1 VSHLIRPDNNHLPW
15 QDSQPPS
22 IFGEAPD
29 LESNPAH
36 PAGPTGRSP
45 ANNAGCSSDSGNAGW
60 STEELCAAYLAD
72 PWRGPPMRLPWALC
86 DMQRLLDILRKNK
99 VPLLSL
105 AGPPVAFGEAIAI
118 DFGDAMAGSSK
129 LQSAALFQ
137 TARQAEAEVLAE
149 TRTEYKLVHEAL
161 VAQGIAGVLIKSVG
175 LEPSLPFKS
184 DNLDVLYKPQDVER
198 VRSALCQIG
207 YVELRNVEEPHK
219 YLFRKF
225 HAGRSV
231 SAIHVHAHVGWM
243 TSFLDEE
250 RLWQRSRPASDES
263 WLTIPAPEDALLT
276 TLAHWFY
283 EDKRLSL
290 QDLVKCAYCLRQG
303 VDWDEVYRIATW
315 RGWRDGLDVSLLL
328 CSYQEKA
335 LYGQT
340 LVPSSVLEGAWRRTP
355 AWARRVL
362 ERYKSRAEMPVPVPF
377 LFSKAFSYAKLWRD
391 PSRGVARRAKDLLVH
406 TAYGTK
412 LRLHIHSQPAMLV
425 TFSGV
430 DGCGKTTQ
438 ARALQSA
445 FETCLLRAD
454 YVWSRGGS
462 ASWIAWLNRWI
473 RRQTGAGPTHPA
485 TPPRARSAVAENAGC
500 SRDSGNA
507 ERTTVQAPNV
517 EARVQARQEE
527 LRSPWKR
534 WAWSWLTAGE
544 LLLEYTSRV
553 TLPLLRGRVVI
564 CDRYLDDALAD
575 WSAYF
580 GEESVEKRLAARV
593 LHALT
598 PRPGRAYWLDVPAEV
613 AQSRSADGLPAHLLE
628 SQAATYKR
636 WADPGSP
643 VALRLPSAHV
653 LQRLDGSQGWEQISD
668 QVVYEV
674 LSAYFSDYW
683 TLVNWLFWK
692 NPGQWR

>member
-1 VSHLIRPDNNHLPW
+1 
-15 QDSQPPS
+15 
-22 IFGEAPD
+22 
-29 LESNPAH
+29 
-36 PAGPTGRSP
+36 
-45 ANNAGCSSDSGNAGW
+45 
-60 STEELCAAYLAD
+60 
-72 PWRGPPMRLPWALC
+72 
-86 DMQRLLDILRKNK
+86 MQRLLDILRKNK
-99 VPLLSL
+99 VPLLPL
-105 AGPPVAFGEAIAI
+105 AGPPVAFGETIAI

-137 TARQAEAEVLAE
+137 RARQAEAEVLAG
-149 TRTEYKLVHEAL
+149 TRAEYKVVHEAL
-161 VAQGIAGVLIKSVG
+161 AAQGVSGVLIKSVG

-184 DNLDVLYKPQDVER
+184 DNLDVLYRPQDVER
-198 VRSALCQIG
+198 VRTTLCQLG

-250 RLWQRSRPASDES
+250 RLWQRCRPASDES
-263 WLTIPAPEDALLT
+263 WVTIPAPEDALLT

-290 QDLVKCAYCLRQG
+290 QDLAKCAYCLRQG

-315 RGWRDGLDVSLLL
+315 RGWRDGFDVSLLL

-340 LVPSSVLEGAWRRTP
+340 LVPSSVLEEAWRRTP
-355 AWARRVL
+355 AWARLVL
-362 ERYKSRAEMPVPVPF
+362 ERYMPRAERGMGYRSRDSAKSAERSSGERGMEYRAETPLPVPF

-391 PSRGVARRAKDLLVH
+391 PSRSAARRAKDLLVH

-425 TFSGV
+425 TFSGI

-462 ASWIAWLNRWI
+462 ARWIALLNRWI
-473 RRQTGAGPTHPA
+473 RRQPL
-485 TPPRARSAVAENAGC
+485 SAQTL
-500 SRDSGNA
+500 NA
-507 ERTTVQAPNV
+507 EAK
-517 EARVQARQEE
+517 VQARRQQF
-527 LRSPWKR
+527 RSPWKR
-534 WAWSWLTAGE
+534 LAWSWLTAGE
-544 LLLEYTSRV
+544 LLLEYTWRV

-580 GEESVEKRLAARV
+580 GEATVEKRLAARV

-598 PRPGRAYWLDVPAEV
+598 PRPSRAYWLDVPAEV
-613 AQSRSADGLPAHLLE
+613 AQSRSADGLPSHLLDAQ
-628 SQAATYKR
+628 SATYKR

-643 VALRLPSAHV
+643 VALRLPSAHA
-653 LQRLDGSQGWEQISD
+653 LQRLDGSQGWEEISD
-668 QVVYEV
+668 QVVYAV

>member
-1 VSHLIRPDNNHLPW
+1 V
-15 QDSQPPS
+15 
-22 IFGEAPD
+22 
-29 LESNPAH
+29 
-36 PAGPTGRSP
+36 
-45 ANNAGCSSDSGNAGW
+45 
-60 STEELCAAYLAD
+60 
-72 PWRGPPMRLPWALC
+72 
-86 DMQRLLDILRKNK
+86 QRLLEVLRKNK

-105 AGPPVAFGEAIAI
+105 AGPPIAFGETIAIDFGEAIA
-118 DFGDAMAGSSK
+118 GGSK

-137 TARQAEAEVLAE
+137 TAREAEAEVLAGL
-149 TRTEYKLVHEAL
+149 RAEYKLVHEAL
-161 VAQGIAGVLIKSVG
+161 VAQGIVGVLIKSVG
-175 LEPSLPFKS
+175 LEPSFPFKS
-184 DNLDVLYKPQDVER
+184 DNLDVLYKPQDVEQ
-198 VRSALCQIG
+198 VRSTLCQLG

-250 RLWQRSRPASDES
+250 KLWHRCRPAVDED
-263 WLTIPAPEDALLT
+263 WVTIPAPEDALLT

-283 EDKRLSL
+283 EDKRLGL
-290 QDLVKCAYCLRQG
+290 QDVVKCAHCLRQG
-303 VDWDEVYRIATW
+303 VDWDEIYRIATW

-328 CSYQEKA
+328 CSYQERA

-340 LVPSSVLEGAWRRTP
+340 LVPSSILEGAWRGIP
-355 AWARRVL
+355 AWARVVL
-362 ERYKSRAEMPVPVPF
+362 ERYTAAHPLAVTPLPIPF

-391 PSRGVARRAKDLLVH
+391 PSRSVPRRAKDLLVH

-445 FETCLLRAD
+445 FETCLLRAN
-454 YVWSRGGS
+454 YTWSRGGS
-462 ASWIAWLNRWI
+462 ASWITFLNRWI
-473 RRQTGAGPTHPA
+473 RRQTGAAQAQT
-485 TPPRARSAVAENAGC
+485 AEAK
-500 SRDSGNA
+500 
-507 ERTTVQAPNV
+507 
-517 EARVQARQEE
+517 VQARQEQ

-534 WAWSWLTAGE
+534 WTWSWLTAGE
-544 LLLEYTSRV
+544 LLLQYTWQV

-564 CDRYLDDALAD
+564 CDRYVDDALAD

-580 GEESVEKRLAARV
+580 GEVAVERRLAARL

-598 PRPGRAYWLDVPAEV
+598 PRPRRAYWLDAPAEV
-613 AQSRSADGLPAHLLE
+613 ARSRSPDGLPVHFLDAQ
-628 SQAATYKR
+628 SATYRR
-636 WADPGSP
+636 WADPIP
-643 VALRLPSAHV
+643 TVAPLGPRDPARQAEAVGLNEGQTTFGETLASIPASGAGRPARVPFPHA
-653 LQRLDGSQGWEQISD
+653 LQRLDGSQGWEEISD
-668 QVVYEV
+668 QVVYDV
-674 LSAYFSDYW
+674 LSTYFSDYW
-683 TLVNWLFWK
+683 TWVNNMFWK